1 MSSDQ
6 NDDLPGILD
15 EQEQDLEENAYQEAL
30 AELGIGSRVAPNPPG
45 YDAGLDWSES
55 GQFESLREATSDD
68 VEQEIRALE
77 ARLDGLIRQTGAL
90 ETPTETK
97 PDLGK
102 PPQPAAVKAAT
113 GSSATELHA
122 SPYYLKQWGRLGM
135 RHRSE
140 DVDEFGLDPL
150 FEQRVRPVLDNMYR
164 YYFRVAVEGIEH
176 VPASGRGMVV
186 ANHAGI
192 LPFDGLMLRAAM
204 RLDHSSKREL
214 RWLAEDFIFYLPF
227 VGTFMN
233 RVGAVRACPEN
244 AERLLRKDNLIAV
257 FPEGV
262 QGIRKLYRERYQLQ
276 RFGRGGFIRL
286 SLRTQSPIV
295 PCAIVGAEEASPM
308 LYRFDAAAQLVGL
321 SHVPITP
328 TFPLLGPLGLLP
340 APTRWRIVFGE
351 PIHLDGYGPEAADD
365 HILVGRLSEKVRSAI
380 QQLLD
385 RSLRRRKS
393 VWFG

>member
-6 NDDLPGILD
+6 NDDQPGLLD
-15 EQEQDLEENAYQEAL
+15 EREQELEEDAYQEAL

-77 ARLDGLIRQTGAL
+77 ARLDGLIRETGGL
-90 ETPTETK
+90 ERPEEEPKPSLEKATK
-97 PDLGK
+97 PGPAK
-102 PPQPAAVKAAT
+102 PAAPAT
-113 GSSATELHA
+113 GDLHA
-122 SPYYLKQWGRLGM
+122 SEYYLKQWGRLGM

-164 YYFRVAVEGIEH
+164 FYFRVAVEGIEH
-176 VPASGRGMVV
+176 VPGSGRGMVV

-295 PCAIVGAEEASPM
+295 PCAIVGAEEASPV

-321 SHVPITP
+321 SHLPVTP
-328 TFPLLGPLGLLP
+328 TFPLLGPVGLLP

-385 RSLRRRKS
+385 RSLRRRRS